1 MKITRLIYL
10 SKFRIKNIEQDN
22 NAIKIF
28 ASIKS
33 NRSKCPDCG
42 FLSSSVHD
50 FYHRTISDLPVFQHN
65 TIIILKTRK
74 FKCKDPTCHRK
85 VFSEQT
91 PHMMRYARRTAR
103 ASQVLDSLSI
113 ELTGKLGSILS
124 KQFSIPVSPST
135 VTRIALKQQLP
146 EIKQPRVLGID
157 DWANRKGVSYG
168 TVLIDMETSRPIDLL
183 SSRESADLKGWL
195 AKYPD
200 AEIVTRDRSSAY
212 SSAINEVCPDA
223 IQIADR
229 FHLLMN
235 LSDALDKYFKSVSKE
250 IRRVITEKTDEI
262 LTMSAN
268 ADRCNDESVK
278 GFLSQQVTTEPKE
291 IKVDQRLDT
300 FKKVK
305 ELQSNGTPLKRIS
318 KILNISRNTIRSYF
332 IQETLLPRIHPRSI
346 NIDLFTS
353 YILSRLNMEGYK
365 KKDIFDEIVQLG
377 YNGGSTQ
384 AYSYI
389 NKIKLEYGL
398 TTLDN
403 AEIQQRMMPYI
414 KPLSSRKLAK
424 YIGGSLSDIEDTDE
438 RICMKALIDNVPE
451 LQIVRRLV
459 LIFRTML
466 KRRSGNIKRWIGFI
480 KRSKRKLYGLK
491 TFANGLLFDIKAVEN
506 GIRLPWSNGAV
517 EGHVNRIKSIKRQM
531 YGRAGFELLRRKVI
545 LSQHG

>member
-1 MKITRLIYL
+1 MKINRLVCL
-10 SKFRIKNIEQDN
+10 SKFRIKNIEHDN

-33 NRSKCPDCG
+33 NRSQCPDCG
-42 FLSSSVHD
+42 FFSSSVHD
-50 FYHRTISDLPVFQHN
+50 FYHRTISDLPVFHHK
-65 TIIILKTRK
+65 TILILKTRK
-74 FKCKDPTCHRK
+74 FKCKNPTCHRK

-91 PHMMRYARRTAR
+91 PHIIRYARRTSR
-103 ASQVLDSLSI
+103 ASQILDSLSI
-113 ELTGKLGSILS
+113 ELPGKLGSILS
-124 KQFSIPVSPST
+124 KQFSLPVSIST

-146 EIKQPRVLGID
+146 EIKQPRVLGVD
-157 DWANRKGVSYG
+157 DWAYRKGVSYG

-183 SSRESADLKGWL
+183 SSRESADLKKWL
-195 AKYPD
+195 TQYPD
-200 AEIVTRDRSSAY
+200 AEIVTRDRSGAY

-250 IRRVITEKTDEI
+250 IKKVITEKTDEI
-262 LTMSAN
+262 LTLFAN
-268 ADRCNDESVK
+268 ENRCNEKAVKDFRSLQVDAES
-278 GFLSQQVTTEPKE
+278 KE

-305 ELQSNGTPLKRIS
+305 ELQSNGTSLKRIS
-318 KILNISRNTIRSYF
+318 KILKISRNTVRSYF
-332 IQETLLPRIHPRSI
+332 IQETLSPRIHPRSI
-346 NIDLFTS
+346 NIDLFTG

-365 KKDIFDEIVQLG
+365 KKDIFNEIVLLG

-398 TTLDN
+398 TKLYY
-403 AEIQQRMMPYI
+403 AKIQQRMIPYV

-424 YIGGSLSDIEDTDE
+424 YIGGSLSDIEDPDE
-438 RICMKALIDNVPE
+438 RICMRTLIDNIPE
-451 LQIVRRLV
+451 LRIVRKLV

-491 TFANGLLFDIKAVEN
+491 TFANGLLFDIKDVEN
-506 GIRLPWSNGAV
+506 GIRLPWSNGTV
-517 EGHVNRIKSIKRQM
+517 EGHVNRIKSKKWGM
-531 YGRAGFELLRRKVI
+531 YGRAGFDLLKRKVI
-545 LSQHG
+545 LSQTE